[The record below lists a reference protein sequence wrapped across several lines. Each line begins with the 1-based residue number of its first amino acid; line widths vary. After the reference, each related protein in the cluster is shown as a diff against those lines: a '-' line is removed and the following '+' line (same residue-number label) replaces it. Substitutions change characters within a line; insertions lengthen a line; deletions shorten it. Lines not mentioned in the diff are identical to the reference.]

1 MSVQEVMQLV
11 EKNSILSTLSIALFF
26 LTVIC
31 LIVSYILFPT
41 PEDRYNYPKSVK
53 VAFIVVATLTFL
65 AFCGTIAAT
74 YLNGCVESKIEKTA
88 INKKVTRHTTW
99 YQDEN
104 VDYHFGKYRV
114 IKEDVSVIK
123 HQPKLKKPYAKVTTK
138 YISNRFSKKQK
149 AKILQNLSE
158 GTKEE
163 LKSTAVIHK

>member
-1 MSVQEVMQLV
+1 MSVQQVMQLV

-31 LIVSYILFPT
+31 LIVSYIL
-41 PEDRYNYPKSVK
+41 YNYLKSRK

-65 AFCGTIAAT
+65 AFCGTIAAS
-74 YLNGCVESKIEKTA
+74 YLNRCVESKIEKTA

-104 VDYHFGKYRV
+104 DDYHFGKYR
-114 IKEDVSVIK
+114 INGQEEGSVSVIK
-123 HQPKLKKPYAKVTTK
+123 HQPKLQKSYAKVTTK

-149 AKILQNLSE
+149 AKIYRSLSPDV
-158 GTKEE
+158 KDD